1 MLHTSGVPGSVLR
14 TRAGSVTAGRSF
26 AQIASDSSSRPMVF
40 PIDLDIFAC
49 PSSPM
54 MRRVGVS
61 SGFGSGN
68 SGASSGA
75 KRAFHLRA
83 TSRDSSRCCTW
94 SSPTGT
100 VSAR

>member
-1 MLHTSGVPGSVLR
+1 MLSV
-14 TRAGSVTAGRSF
+14 
-26 AQIASDSSSRPMVF
+26 DSSSPIVL
-40 PIDLDIFAC
+40 PIDFDIFAC

-61 SGFGSGN
+61 SGCGSGKY
-68 SGASSGA
+68 GRSSGA
-75 KRAFHLRA
+75 KRAFHRRA
-83 TSRDSSRCCTW
+83 ISRDSSRCCTW